1 MRACVEEKTGVD
13 LVSERLA
20 DLHGMRTESGQEG
33 RTGVEREST
42 RTRTHGLRAC
52 GHRIRNRDQSG
63 FGANP
68 RIPSSYFGS
77 VVESVIT
84 TQSLVGMLSQQSPL
98 VKPASPLS
106 VVHLLNIR
114 LYFFFLKIN
123 TLLV

>member
-1 MRACVEEKTGVD
+1 MRACVRARRKEPAGVD

-33 RTGVEREST
+33 RTGVERAREHAYAHT
-42 RTRTHGLRAC
+42 RRAC

-84 TQSLVGMLSQQSPL
+84 TQSLAGMLSQQSPL
-98 VKPASPLS
+98 VKPPLHSPL
-106 VVHLLNIR
+106 LI
-114 LYFFFLKIN
+114 Y
-123 TLLV
+123 